1 MRFALALLGMGLLTS
16 SAFTQS
22 TGPAWS
28 YPQLTTVMQPT
39 APLPQV
45 PPSSYVPADGGPIP
59 TGLPERTVLAV
70 ECPPEN
76 SGQQHWVSLNLGI
89 FQPFTGRVAVKVWP
103 RENNSVWL
111 EAYGGSV
118 LFDAMFGFGARVQ
131 HTAVRFRGGDQLM
144 ISPGVGLHVVPNW
157 RATTRTRV
165 DDPYFGHYYTYDYSR
180 NALYYLAGDVD
191 ISWLHDFS
199 PHFGYEIGLKLGI
212 AGRLAGTVGRDYPR
226 GVMWGKDFY
235 PIVSVYSG
243 FRF

>member
-165 DDPYFGHYYTYDYSR
+165 DDPYFGHYYTYD
-180 NALYYLAGDVD
+180 
-191 ISWLHDFS
+191 
-199 PHFGYEIGLKLGI
+199 
-212 AGRLAGTVGRDYPR
+212 
-226 GVMWGKDFY
+226 
-235 PIVSVYSG
+235 
-243 FRF
+243 